1 MNVKATF
8 TEGDVKAAFTPVLR
22 KPNGQRARSFPPL
35 ASVRSERLETSRH
48 TLAAD
53 EEQSSAIALASLLLL
68 ARAALSL
75 DVIGVAASRETQH
88 SATLA

>member
-53 EEQSSAIALASLLLL
+53 EFRYSADFPRSLP
-68 ARAALSL
+68 LSPK
-75 DVIGVAASRETQH
+75 A
-88 SATLA
+88 